1 MGRRSC
7 NEKNQKQTT
16 KSVPCYYASFW
27 SRISIIGTMAVLL
40 GSISSVC
47 CAHSSC
53 FNLNQLNSVSKLLK
67 HLFIF
72 YRVPQPEFLGALVEH
87 FSTQK
92 LKSSNSTILAD
103 DTILQK
109 GGRKPLLFG
118 LIVDALQT
126 NYPQQFGEKFEA
138 YFYATAV
145 VLASAFNVM
154 LMHPYLLSQMHLG
167 MKMRVALCSM
177 IYRKSLRL
185 SKNALGET
193 TVGQVVN
200 LLSNDVG
207 RLDIAIIFLHFLW
220 VGPIETIAV
229 TYLMY
234 SKVKLLCLVYYNP
247 LETI

>member
-1 MGRRSC
+1 MQFFSRKTAL
-7 NEKNQKQTT
+7 NETFSATEVGNATVSQK
-16 KSVPCYYASFW
+16 
-27 SRISIIGTMAVLL
+27 
-40 GSISSVC
+40 
-47 CAHSSC
+47 
-53 FNLNQLNSVSKLLK
+53 
-67 HLFIF
+67 
-72 YRVPQPEFLGALVEH
+72 
-87 FSTQK
+87 
-92 LKSSNSTILAD
+92 
-103 DTILQK
+103 
-109 GGRKPLLFG
+109 KPLFFG
-118 LIVDALQT
+118 LVLDTLQHH
-126 NYPQQFGEKFEA
+126 YPNQFGDIFEA

-220 VGPIETIAV
+220 VGPIETLAV

-234 SKVKLLCLVYYNP
+234 KEVIIIFSIAAHFLFHFVLN
-247 LETI
+247 

>member
-1 MGRRSC
+1 M
-7 NEKNQKQTT
+7 
-16 KSVPCYYASFW
+16 
-27 SRISIIGTMAVLL
+27 
-40 GSISSVC
+40 
-47 CAHSSC
+47 
-53 FNLNQLNSVSKLLK
+53 
-67 HLFIF
+67 
-72 YRVPQPEFLGALVEH
+72 
-87 FSTQK
+87 
-92 LKSSNSTILAD
+92 
-103 DTILQK
+103 
-109 GGRKPLLFG
+109 
-118 LIVDALQT
+118 IVDALRT
-126 NYPQQFGEKFEA
+126 NYPEHFGEMFEA

-193 TVGQVVN
+193 TVGQIVN

-229 TYLMY
+229 SYLMY
-234 SKVKLLCLVYYNP
+234 SKVM
-247 LETI
+247 